1 MVYSELIQ
9 ASLTLIVNGMSKIN
23 SKNQKGFIALTLVI
37 IASGMALMIVIVS
50 GLLGISELKME
61 LQKSQ
66 SLQSYY
72 LANLCA
78 EHSLMRL
85 KENMSYNG
93 DESIILAEGTCRIL
107 PIEGN
112 WTIRVSASSSGQVKK
127 MKIIIDQINPK
138 MSISSWTEVDE
149 F

>member
-1 MVYSELIQ
+1 
-9 ASLTLIVNGMSKIN
+9 MSKIN
-23 SKNQKGFIALTLVI
+23 SKNQKGYVALISVI
-37 IASGMALMIVIVS
+37 IFSGMALMIVIS
-50 GLLGISELKME
+50 AGLLGVSQLKME

-78 EHSLMRL
+78 EHSLMQL
-85 KENMSYNG
+85 KENISYNG
-93 DESIILAEGTCRIL
+93 NELIGLSEGTCRIL

-112 WTIRVSASSSGQVKK
+112 WTVKVLASSSGQVRK
-127 MKIIIDQINPK
+127 MKIIVDQINPK
-138 MSISSWTEVDE
+138 MSVSSWTEVAE

>member
-1 MVYSELIQ
+1 
-9 ASLTLIVNGMSKIN
+9 MSN
-23 SKNQKGFIALTLVI
+23 NNQKNQEGYIALISVI
-37 IASGMALMIVIVS
+37 TASAIALMIVIS
-50 GLLGISELKME
+50 AGLLGISDLKME
-61 LQKSQ
+61 LQKIQ

-93 DESIILAEGTCRIL
+93 DETINLAEGTCRIL

-112 WTIRVSASSSGQVKK
+112 WTVKVFASSSGQVRK
-127 MKIIIDQINPK
+127 MKIIISQINPK
-138 MSISSWTEVDE
+138 MSIYSWEEVAE

>member
-1 MVYSELIQ
+1 M
-9 ASLTLIVNGMSKIN
+9 LIVNGMSNNKN
-23 SKNQKGFIALTLVI
+23 NQKGYIALISVI
-37 IASGMALMIVIVS
+37 IAFAVALMIVIS
-50 GLLGISELKME
+50 AGLLGVSELKME

-93 DESIILAEGTCRIL
+93 DELINLAEGTCRIL
-107 PIEGN
+107 PIEGK
-112 WTIRVSASSSGQVKK
+112 WTLKVSASSSGQVKK
-127 MKIIIDQINPK
+127 MKIIVSQIRPKISID
-138 MSISSWTEVDE
+138 SWQEVAE

>member
-1 MVYSELIQ
+1 
-9 ASLTLIVNGMSKIN
+9 MSKIN
-23 SKNQKGFIALTLVI
+23 SKNQKGYVALISVI
-37 IASGMALMIVIVS
+37 IFSGMALMIVIS
-50 GLLGISELKME
+50 AGLLGVSQLKME

-78 EHSLMRL
+78 EHSLMQL
-85 KENMSYNG
+85 KENISYNG
-93 DESIILAEGTCRIL
+93 NELIGLSEGTCRIL

-112 WTIRVSASSSGQVKK
+112 WTVKVLASSSGQVRK
-127 MKIIIDQINPK
+127 MKIIVDQINPK
-138 MSISSWTEVDE
+138 MSISSWSEVAE